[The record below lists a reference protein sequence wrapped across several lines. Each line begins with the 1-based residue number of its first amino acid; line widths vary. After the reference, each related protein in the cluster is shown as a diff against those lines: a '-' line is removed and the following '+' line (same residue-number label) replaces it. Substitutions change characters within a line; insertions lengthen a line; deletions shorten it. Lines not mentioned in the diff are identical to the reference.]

1 MKEAERGGGVGDV
14 LENSKVRVCG
24 RWEKSVPRKTFILAW
39 NIPKWPLERG
49 WGCTYSCSHVNVSF
63 CFPKIP
69 FSSRN
74 CPFMIPNCPFIFQK
88 SNFVPWNCLFVF
100 QNCLHFYLL
109 CASFWKIL
117 FFPTD
122 CTVSTSCSELLREI
136 IFHFFL
142 FCFLLELF
150 LGQLHHSHHP
160 RFRGR
165 CWMHDLQ
172 NGPYNYQETMFLGR
186 WGIEHANEKTV
197 LKLFTYDRN
206 LLPPLFWEGK
216 LNRPL
221 SLLLS

>member
-63 CFPKIP
+63 YFPKIP

-100 QNCLHFYLL
+100 HGVLL
-109 CASFWKIL
+109 FSRIAFIFIYCVHL
-117 FFPTD
+117 FEKFFFFQLIVLSPPPAQ
-122 CTVSTSCSELLREI
+122 SCSE
-136 IFHFFL
+136 
-142 FCFLLELF
+142 
-150 LGQLHHSHHP
+150 
-160 RFRGR
+160 
-165 CWMHDLQ
+165 
-172 NGPYNYQETMFLGR
+172 
-186 WGIEHANEKTV
+186 K
-197 LKLFTYDRN
+197 
-206 LLPPLFWEGK
+206 
-216 LNRPL
+216 
-221 SLLLS
+221 